1 MKIHELMTK
10 IRYLDIVLPEFQRE
24 YVWELKQARELMV
37 SLYRDFPS
45 GSLLFWSTSNP
56 PEVKN
61 VSISRDKLG
70 TTMVI
75 LDGQQRLT
83 TLYMLTQGDIPPY
96 YTSEDIKND
105 PRNLYFDL
113 DSGDFLYYQVTRMQN
128 SPNWVKVTD
137 CFSDTPPKV
146 FSIARQKLGDDQ
158 DPSRL
163 AEKYNDNLTKLRSI
177 MHQDYPIQTVPP
189 TAPLEDAID
198 VFDRVNSMGTKL
210 TDAELTL
217 THITGR
223 WPKARQAMKD
233 KIQELAT
240 KRFSFDLTFMVR
252 SLVAVVHGRGLFE
265 VIHKTPAADVQAGWE
280 RLTTILDY
288 LVTNLPTHAHVHAT
302 DDLNTTNV
310 LVPLVAYLAQHDGK
324 FESDRDMRHAI
335 HWMYA
340 ASIWARYSGQ
350 TDQKLDHDISLIQ
363 RSTSPWQELVNA
375 IIEQRGRI
383 EVKPSDL
390 EGRVIQHP
398 LYRMMFVI
406 AKSQG
411 AVDWFNGSSLDT
423 PQGSSYAVRSQHIF
437 APPLLYSDAGGYAS
451 DNHLHKKVV
460 NEIANRVFLT
470 EQSSNNV
477 GLVAPA
483 DYLDRVERNY
493 PGALSKQFVPTD
505 SSLWTAD
512 RFEEFLAAR
521 RKLIA
526 AAINERMHDLLVD
539 LEPPRA
545 HTLAEMIEIGESSV
559 LEFKSSLRWDY
570 QQQHVNRELQKMVA
584 KTVAGFLNT
593 EGGTLLIG
601 VADNGSV
608 VGIEPDLQT
617 LQKANHDAFELALR
631 NVLDQHLGAEFG
643 PYIHT
648 SFAAQNGSTVCIVK
662 VNRSPQPVYL
672 DDKNKNTAEFYI
684 RSGHATRQLDAQATY
699 SYISMH
705 WET

>member
-37 SLYRDFPS
+37 SLYRGFPT
-45 GSLLFWSTSNP
+45 GSLLFWSTSDP
-56 PEVKN
+56 PEIKN
-61 VSISRDKLG
+61 LSIPKDKLG

-83 TLYMLTQGDIPPY
+83 TLYMLTLGDIPPY
-96 YTSEDIKND
+96 YTASDIKND

-113 DSGDFLYYQVTRMQN
+113 DSGDFLYYQVTRMQH
-128 SPNWVKVTD
+128 SPNWVPVTA
-137 CFSDTPPKV
+137 CFSSTPPKV
-146 FSIARQKLGDDQ
+146 FGIAKHKLASGI
-158 DPSRL
+158 DPSEL
-163 AEKYNDNLTKLRSI
+163 AEKYNDNLNRLRTI
-177 MHQDYPIQTVPP
+177 LDLDYPIQTVPP

-217 THITGR
+217 THITGK

-233 KIQELAT
+233 KIQELEK
-240 KRFSFDLTFMVR
+240 KRFAFDLTFMVR
-252 SLVAVVHGRGLFE
+252 SLVAVAHGRALFE
-265 VIHKTPAADVQAGWE
+265 TIHKTAAEKVQADWE
-280 RLTTILDY
+280 RLTNILDY
-288 LVTNLPTHAHVHAT
+288 LVTNLPTHAHVHST

-310 LVPLVAYLAQHDGK
+310 LVPLVAYLAQHNGK

-340 ASIWARYSGQ
+340 ASIWTRYSSQ
-350 TDQKLDHDISLIQ
+350 TDQKLDHDVSLIQ

-411 AVDWFNGSSLDT
+411 AVDWFNGSSLDS
-423 PQGSSYAVRSQHIF
+423 PQGLSYAVRSQHIF
-437 APPLLYSDAGGYAS
+437 APALLYTETGGYAS
-451 DNHLHKKVV
+451 DNHLHKKIV

-470 EQSSNNV
+470 EQSSGHV
-477 GLVAPA
+477 GPVEPSQ
-483 DYLDRVERNY
+483 YLATVEHNY
-493 PGALSKQFVPTD
+493 PGALGKQFVPSD
-505 SSLWTAD
+505 PSLWTIE
-512 RFEEFLAAR
+512 RFEDFLAAR

-526 AAINERMHDLLVD
+526 EAINERMNELLVD
-539 LEPPRA
+539 LEPPKA
-545 HTLAEMIEIGESSV
+545 QSLEELIALGENSV
-559 LEFKSSLRWDY
+559 LEFKSSLQWDY
-570 QQQHVNRELQKMVA
+570 REQRVNKELRKIVA
-584 KTVAGFLNT
+584 RAVAGFLNT

-601 VADNGSV
+601 VADNGNL
-608 VGIEPDLQT
+608 VGLAPDIKTMSQGN
-617 LQKANHDAFELALR
+617 QDGFELALR
-631 NVLDQHLGAEFG
+631 NVLDHHLGAEFSQ
-643 PYIHT
+643 YVHA
-648 SFAAQNGSTVCIVK
+648 SFTGQDEYTVCVVK
-662 VNRSPQPVYL
+662 IERSPQPVFL
-672 DDKNKNTAEFYI
+672 TDGNATVFYI
-684 RSGHATRQLDAQATY
+684 RSGNATKQLDVQATQN
-699 SYISMH
+699 YISMH
-705 WET
+705 WEA